1 MTGSHKSN
9 FFDDASKMTQAQ
21 AQARRRRK
29 SIHPYQGLSITIIN
43 SMQKFIVPFT
53 MARIISSRSFV
64 VVVIVI
70 VTFLSTA
77 LQISAFG
84 SFGKKS
90 VGSASKTKLP
100 LPTLN
105 KDTGRY
111 EKSPLDDGKYPYDAI
126 GSALRHGPS
135 PFLTRV
141 FNADEYEQGV
151 LKYMLTAQVDRAEA
165 TGNIDAKLNNVL
177 DWQYQKMEEK
187 KGKPKVDYTRL
198 DKKQAALT
206 VIWALGITPLAVSV
220 VVDTANQFMNSPGP
234 SVIKGL

>member
-1 MTGSHKSN
+1 
-9 FFDDASKMTQAQ
+9 
-21 AQARRRRK
+21 
-29 SIHPYQGLSITIIN
+29 
-43 SMQKFIVPFT
+43 
-53 MARIISSRSFV
+53 MARILPPSSSPNSL
-64 VVVIVI
+64 VIATTII
-70 VTFLSTA
+70 VAIFLFSTSNN
-77 LQISAFG
+77 LHVSAFG
-84 SFGKKS
+84 SFGTKFSQK
-90 VGSASKTKLP
+90 KLP
-100 LPTLN
+100 TTILPTLN

-126 GSALRHGPS
+126 GSALRHGPA

-165 TGNIDAKLNNVL
+165 TGNIDAKLNNAI
-177 DWQYQKMEEK
+177 DWAYQKMEEK

-206 VIWALGITPLAVSV
+206 VIWALGITPLAISV
-220 VVDTANQFMNSPGP
+220 VVDTANQFMSHPGP